1 MPNKNTQN
9 IFPKA
14 SKIHFVG
21 VGGIGVSAVARW
33 LCQEDKT
40 VSGSDV
46 AVSDLTRSLADEG
59 VLIFRGHDTSHITK
73 VMPDA
78 VVASLAIPDEN
89 PEVAAAKRAGIPVLK
104 YPEALGALA
113 NTYNLVAVSGTN
125 GKSTTTAMIGLILL
139 EARQDPTILVGSIIK
154 ELESN
159 FRKGASRTAVI
170 EACEY
175 KRAFLAYQ
183 PNIAVITNIE
193 PDHLD
198 YYRSIEDIIDAFT
211 HFALNI
217 KSNGTLVINGDDQN
231 AQRVLTTVQA
241 KRPDIRI
248 VTFGKKEG
256 AEARISGTRVKGE
269 KTLFHLLFNNQEHG
283 LQLNIPGEFNA
294 YNAAAAFTVSM
305 LLGADPKAATTVFA
319 EFHGIWRRFERVG
332 EFRACPVISD
342 YAHHPTAIEKT
353 ILAARSI
360 FPKKRIVAVFE
371 PHQHNRTRML
381 FDDFVKS
388 FDEADVVICS
398 EIYTVKGRIT
408 AEDAKVSSADLISS
422 MKDRDGERGRSRELL
437 FAKNL
442 SETEV
447 LIRKHIK
454 ANDCLL
460 IVGAGDIGGLPL
472 KLIS

>member
-1 MPNKNTQN
+1 MLNANNQN
-9 IFPKA
+9 IFLKA
-14 SKIHFVG
+14 SRVHFVG

-33 LCQEDKT
+33 LNQEGKA
-40 VSGSDV
+40 VSGSD
-46 AVSDLTRSLADEG
+46 AVESELTRKLSDEG
-59 VLIFRGHDTSHITK
+59 ILFFLGHDASHIAK
-73 VMPDA
+73 MKPDV

-89 PEVAAAKRAGIPVLK
+89 PELTAAKSAGIPVLT

-113 NTYNLVAVSGTN
+113 NEYNLIAVSGTN

-139 EARQDPTILVGSIIK
+139 EAGQDPTILVGSIVK

-159 FRKGASRTAVI
+159 FRKGASRAAVI

-198 YYRSIEDIIDAFT
+198 YYHSIEDIIDAFT

-217 KSNGTLVINGDDQN
+217 KTDGTLVINGDDQN
-231 AQRVLTTVQA
+231 AQRILSTVQV
-241 KRPDIRI
+241 KRPDIHIMR
-248 VTFGKKEG
+248 FGKKEG
-256 AEARISGTRVKGE
+256 VEMRISGTHVKGE
-269 KTLFHLLFNNQEHG
+269 KTLSRLLFNNQEYG
-283 LQLNIPGEFNA
+283 FQLNIPGEFNA

-305 LLGADPKAATTVFA
+305 LLGADPKAATNIFK
-319 EFHGIWRRFERVG
+319 EFQGIWRRFERVG
-332 EFRACPVISD
+332 EFHACPVISD

-353 ILAARSI
+353 ILATRSV

-381 FDDFVKS
+381 FDDFVKA

-398 EIYTVKGRIT
+398 EIYTVKGRISD
-408 AEDAKVSSADLISS
+408 EDAKISSAHLISS

-442 SETEV
+442 SETEA
-447 LIRKHIK
+447 LIRKHVK
-454 ANDCLL
+454 TNDCLL
-460 IVGAGDIGGLPL
+460 VMGAGDIGTLPL